1 MSPFEGPI
9 VEDDA
14 ANIAAKPEIPALDL
28 NTALQLAFNEA
39 HTFNRSIEKAIAGF
53 DLALN
58 LATVRFEGTL
68 QMKTAAAKADI
79 LGARN
84 ESLKEI
90 ERVRERALQSIR
102 DALNTSR
109 QGYSPSNPKMSF
121 SE

>member
-1 MSPFEGPI
+1 MSPLESPTPENRAAKI
-9 VEDDA
+9 VD
-14 ANIAAKPEIPALDL
+14 KPEIPTLDL
-28 NTALQLAFNEA
+28 NTTLHIALNEA

-58 LATVRFEGTL
+58 QATVRFAGTL

-90 ERVRERALQSIR
+90 ERVRERAVQSIR